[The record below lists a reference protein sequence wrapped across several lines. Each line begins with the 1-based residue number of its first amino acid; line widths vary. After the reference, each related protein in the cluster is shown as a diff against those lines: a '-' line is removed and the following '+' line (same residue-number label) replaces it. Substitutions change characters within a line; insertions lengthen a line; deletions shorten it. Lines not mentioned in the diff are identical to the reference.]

1 MLFFEAFPTLE
12 TEKELKN
19 VFAGADVSGITALPD
34 ADEVIV
40 HAESTKYI
48 TGQQISGM
56 EKALF
61 DSVFSKA
68 GRIVSLSVKFDFK
81 DNTGFEAMWDKYRFY
96 MAEEI
101 GMKSGLLASIYRNA
115 RVSAE
120 NGVIILDMEENYIA
134 REKQSVLAAT
144 ITDYWKDRFGID
156 VKVDFK
162 YHEPAKRDTSRR
174 DEIPC
179 VIRKREFEQNRD
191 DSGNTDYIPSSDS
204 WFDDILPDEYEDDN
218 VSIAPTMQNTDNEPI
233 DHAKQPETAGRE
245 EENHGSDNAEGISE
259 ITDMA
264 DEAIQETKIA
274 ESEKTPSKKSEE
286 PANKGKTVAS
296 REGGKNSYA
305 KGKGLRSKKKS
316 DRGATDDPDI
326 FYGRS
331 FEGDPVA
338 MNELAETIGQVV
350 VRGMIMK
357 CEDRLTKTG
366 KVLVSFA
373 VTDFTDSIQGKIFL
387 GPDDRDAVLSKLKK
401 GKFVMIKGVVD
412 YDSYDR
418 DISLHSVT
426 GIKTIKDFRKK
437 RRDDA
442 EVKRIEL
449 HAHTQMSDMDGVI
462 APENLIKRA
471 LEWGY
476 RGIALT
482 DHGVVQAFPVAF
494 HALHDKK
501 IIPEEYWE
509 AAKDF
514 KIVYGCEGYI
524 VDDEVDSVTDD
535 KGKTYTRGED
545 GTFSDEDIRHMPS
558 HHIILLCKNDTGRV
572 NLYKLV
578 SYAHLKYF
586 GRYPRI
592 PKSLLR
598 ENREGIIVGSA
609 CEAGE
614 LFRAI
619 VQGKPQEEVDRIA
632 SFYDYYEIQ
641 QVGNNAYM
649 IDDQRFPD
657 VNSIEDL
664 KRINMRI
671 SDLAIR
677 DNKPCVATCD
687 VHFLDPEDEVYRRIL
702 MASKGFKD
710 ADDQAPLFLHTTD
723 EMLSECAY
731 LGEKRAYEVVV
742 EYPNRIFDSI
752 EKIDPVRPD
761 KCPPVI
767 ENSDKMLREIC
778 ENKAH
783 SMYGDILPEAV
794 SGRLEHELDSIIKN
808 GFAVMYIIAQ
818 KLVWKSNEDGYI
830 VGSRGSVGSSFV
842 ATMAG
847 ISEINPLP
855 PHYYCSECHYSEFD
869 SDICKEFSNKSGFDL
884 PNKVCPVCGKMLVK
898 DGQNIPFETF
908 LGFYG
913 DKEPDIDL
921 NFSGEYQSKAH
932 DYTEVIFGKGQTFR
946 AGTIG
951 TLAEKTAF
959 GIVSKYYE
967 ERGIRMRT
975 VEKERLAEGCV
986 GVRRT
991 SGQHP
996 GGIVV
1001 LPHGENIFSFTPIQ
1015 HPANDLTSPIVTTH
1029 FEYHSIDH
1037 NLLKLDILGHDDP
1050 TMVRM
1055 LEDLTGI
1062 DVKTIPMDDPKIL
1075 SLFASTEAIGADPKD
1090 IDGIDLG
1097 CLGLP
1102 ELGTNFV
1109 MQMLKDAKP
1118 KSFSDMV
1125 KISGLS
1131 HGTDV
1136 WTNNAS
1142 DYIKNGDCT
1151 IETAICTRDD
1161 IMIYL
1166 ISKGLE
1172 PGLAFKTM
1180 ESVRKGKGLQP
1191 EMEQAMIDNGVP
1203 QWYIDSCKKINYMFP
1218 KAHACAYMVMA
1229 FRIAHFKVYYPLAYY
1244 AAYFSIRATGFDYE
1258 KMALGKEELEKRL
1271 ALNKSVPKDNRT
1283 ARDDKERDDMHLVL
1297 EYYARGFKFVPID
1310 IYHAKARHF
1319 SIVDGAL
1326 MPSLITLQGLGEKAA
1341 EMIEDVASKK
1351 KFLSKNDFK
1360 RSCKVSDT
1368 IVRLMDDLGLLKDL
1382 PDTEQISFSDM
1393 FSM

>member
-12 TEKELKN
+12 AENELHN
-19 VFAGADVSGITALPD
+19 VFSKAEVSSVTALPD

-40 HAESTKYI
+40 YAVSNKYI
-48 TGQQISGM
+48 TGLQVSGM

-61 DSVFSKA
+61 DTVFSRA
-68 GRIVSLSVKFDFK
+68 GRLVNLKVAFS
-81 DNTGFEAMWDKYRFY
+81 FEDHGNFETMWEKYRLY

-101 GMKSGLLASIYRNA
+101 GAKSGLLATIYRNS
-115 RVSAE
+115 RVTAKDR
-120 NGVIILDMEENYIA
+120 VITVDVEENYIV
-134 REKQSVLAAT
+134 REKQSILAAT
-144 ITDYWKDRFGID
+144 IIDYWKERFDIE
-156 VKVDFK
+156 VKVEFK
-162 YHEPAKRDTSRR
+162 YHEPEKIDRSRR
-174 DEIPC
+174 DEVVR
-179 VIRKREFEQNRD
+179 VIRKEDKQADN
-191 DSGNTDYIPSSDS
+191 IPSLASLDD
-204 WFDDILPDEYEDDN
+204 WDNDILPDE
-218 VSIAPTMQNTDNEPI
+218 
-233 DHAKQPETAGRE
+233 E
-245 EENHGSDNAEGISE
+245 EYGISV
-259 ITDMA
+259 TPSA
-264 DEAIQETKIA
+264 NGTPEAII
-274 ESEKTPSKKSEE
+274 S
-286 PANKGKTVAS
+286 ANERDNIDFVPTGKTNIEDKAGNDTSKAEIVNEVKAAPEAS
-296 REGGKNSYA
+296 AKNDRSGKERKASKASKSGGTNS
-305 KGKGLRSKKKS
+305 KGNRSKWKNEKF
-316 DRGATDDPDI
+316 ADDPDI
-326 FYGRS
+326 FYGRNI
-331 FEGDPVA
+331 EGDPVTIA
-338 MNELAETIGQVV
+338 EIAETNGLIV
-350 VRGMIMK
+350 VRGMVMK

-373 VTDFTDSIQGKIFL
+373 ITDFTDSILGKIFL
-387 GPDDRDAVLSKLKK
+387 APEEKDAVLPKIQK
-401 GKFVMIKGVVD
+401 GKFIMLKGVAD
-412 YDSYDR
+412 YNAYDR
-418 DISLHSVT
+418 EVTIQSVQ
-426 GIKTIKDFRKK
+426 GIKTIKDFRHK
-437 RRDDA
+437 RHDDA

-449 HAHTQMSDMDGVI
+449 HAHTMMSDMDGVI
-462 APENLIKRA
+462 PVEKLVRRA
-471 LEWGY
+471 LEWGH
-476 RGIALT
+476 RGIAIT

-494 HALHDKK
+494 HELTRGKFSD
-501 IIPEEYWE
+501 EEKE
-509 AAKDF
+509 RLKDF
-514 KIVYGCEGYI
+514 RIVYGCEGYI
-524 VDDEVDSVTDD
+524 VDDEVDEVTDE
-535 KGKTYTRGED
+535 KGRTFKRGED
-545 GTFSDEDIRHMPS
+545 GKYSEEDIRHMPS
-558 HHIILLCKNDTGRV
+558 HHIILLCKNDIGRV

-578 SYAHLKYF
+578 SYAHLYYF
-586 GRYPRI
+586 GRHPRI

-614 LFRAI
+614 LFRSI
-619 VQGKPQEEVDRIA
+619 VTNKPQEEVDRIA

-649 IDDQRFPD
+649 INDPRFPD
-657 VNSIEDL
+657 VNSVEDL

-671 SDLAIR
+671 SELAIR

-710 ADDQAPLFLHTTD
+710 ADEQAPLFLHTTD

-742 EYPNRIFDSI
+742 EYPNKIFDSI

-767 ENSDKMLREIC
+767 EDSDKTLREIC

-783 SMYGDILPEAV
+783 SMYGDVLPEAV
-794 SGRLEHELDSIIKN
+794 SSRLEHELDSIIKN

-818 KLVWKSNEDGYI
+818 KLVWKSNEDGYL

-855 PHYYCSECHYSEFD
+855 PHYYCPECHYSEFD
-869 SDICKEFSNKSGFDL
+869 SDICKEYSNRSGFDL
-884 PNKVCPVCGKMLVK
+884 PDKVCPVCGKQLVK

-967 ERGIRMRT
+967 ERGIQMRT
-975 VEKERLAEGCV
+975 VEKERLADGCV

-1001 LPHGENIFSFTPIQ
+1001 LPHGENIFSFTPLQ
-1015 HPANDLTSPIVTTH
+1015 HPANDLTSPIITTH

-1055 LEDLTGI
+1055 LEDLTGV
-1062 DVKTIPMDDPKIL
+1062 DVKTIPMDDPKVL

-1118 KSFSDMV
+1118 KTFSDMV

-1191 EMEQAMIDNGVP
+1191 EMEQAMIDNDVP
-1203 QWYIDSCKKINYMFP
+1203 QWYIDSCKKIKYMFP

-1229 FRIAHFKVYYPLAYY
+1229 FRIAHFKVYHPLAYY
-1244 AAYFSIRATGFDYE
+1244 AAFFSIRATGFDYE
-1258 KMALGKEELEKRL
+1258 KMALGKEELLRRL
-1271 ALNKSVPKDNRT
+1271 ALNKSVPKVNRT
-1283 ARDDKERDDMHLVL
+1283 ARDDKELDDMHLVL
-1297 EYYARGFKFVPID
+1297 EFYARGFSFVPID
-1310 IYHAKARHF
+1310 IYRAKARHF
-1319 SIVDGAL
+1319 IIVDGAL
-1326 MPSLITLQGLGEKAA
+1326 MPSLVTLQGLGEKAA
-1341 EMIEDVASKK
+1341 EMIEDVSSKK
-1351 KFLSKNDFK
+1351 QFLSKNDFK

-1368 IVRLMDDLGLLKDL
+1368 IVHLMDELGILKDL
-1382 PDTEQISFSDM
+1382 PDSEQISFSDM
-1393 FSM
+1393 FNM

>member
-1 MLFFEAFPTLE
+1 MLFFDAFPTLE
-12 TEKELKN
+12 TDKELQN
-19 VFAGADVSGITALPD
+19 VFSKATVSGVTALPD
-34 ADEVIV
+34 ADEVII
-40 HAESTKYI
+40 HANSTKYI
-48 TGQQISGM
+48 TGLQIAGM

-68 GRIVSLSVKFDFK
+68 GRLVVLKMKFDFD
-81 DNTGFEAMWDKYRFY
+81 DNTGFDAMWEKYRLY

-101 GMKSGLLASIYRNA
+101 GAKSGLLATIYRNA
-115 RVSAE
+115 RVSAADGE
-120 NGVIILDMEENYIA
+120 ITLDIEENYIA
-134 REKQSVLAAT
+134 REKQNVLAG
-144 ITDYWKDRFGID
+144 IIVDHWRERFGID
-156 VKVDFK
+156 VKVEFK
-162 YHEPAKRDTSRR
+162 YHEPEKRDRSRR
-174 DEIPC
+174 DEIVR
-179 VIRKREFEQNRD
+179 VIRKEEIEAASNEKNVSGTGD
-191 DSGNTDYIPSSDS
+191 D
-204 WFDDILPDEYEDDN
+204 WFDDLLPDDELDIINARSAN
-218 VSIAPTMQNTDNEPI
+218 VRDESDSGKTSQENAATDESTVNKENDAIKENLTKENVAIKDEP
-233 DHAKQPETAGRE
+233 G
-245 EENHGSDNAEGISE
+245 
-259 ITDMA
+259 
-264 DEAIQETKIA
+264 
-274 ESEKTPSKKSEE
+274 KTPA
-286 PANKGKTVAS
+286 PQDPKGAQKTAKG
-296 REGGKNSYA
+296 EAY
-305 KGKGLRSKKKS
+305 KGKGARSKWKN
-316 DRGATDDPDI
+316 DNNLPVDPDI
-326 FYGRS
+326 FYGRN
-331 FEGDPVA
+331 FEGDPVR
-338 MNELAETIGQVV
+338 LADIAESMGQVC
-350 VRGMIMK
+350 VRGMVMK

-366 KVLVSFA
+366 KVLVNFA
-373 VTDFTDSIQGKIFL
+373 ITDFTDSILGKIFL
-387 GPDDRDAVLSKLKK
+387 TPEDKDAVLSKMKK
-401 GKFVMIKGVVD
+401 GKFVMIKGIVD
-412 YDSYDR
+412 YDSFDK
-418 DISLHSVT
+418 DITLQSIQ
-426 GIKTIKDFRKK
+426 GIRSIKDFREK
-437 RRDDA
+437 RKDNA

-449 HAHTQMSDMDGVI
+449 HAHTMMSDMDGVV
-462 APENLIKRA
+462 PVESLIRRA
-471 LEWGY
+471 VEWGH
-476 RGIALT
+476 RGIAIT

-494 HALHDKK
+494 HALSPKAFPEELQDRVKNFK
-501 IIPEEYWE
+501 II
-509 AAKDF
+509 
-514 KIVYGCEGYI
+514 YGCEGYI
-524 VDDEVDSVTDD
+524 VDDEVDVVTDD
-535 KGKTYTRGED
+535 KGKTYKRGED
-545 GTFSDEDIRHMPS
+545 GKYSDEDIRHMPS
-558 HHIILLCKNDTGRV
+558 HHIILLCKNDIGRV

-578 SYAHLKYF
+578 SYAHLTYF

-592 PKSLLR
+592 PKSFLR

-614 LFRAI
+614 LFRSI
-619 VQGKPQEEVDRIA
+619 VTGKPAEEIDRIA

-649 IDDQRFPD
+649 INDPRFPD
-657 VNSIEDL
+657 VNSVEDL
-664 KRINMRI
+664 KRINMKI

-710 ADDQAPLFLHTTD
+710 ADEQAPLFLHTTD

-731 LGEKRAYEVVV
+731 LGEQRAYEVVV
-742 EYPNRIFDSI
+742 EYPNKIFDSI
-752 EKIDPVRPD
+752 EKIEPVRPD

-767 ENSDKMLREIC
+767 EDSDRTLREIC

-783 SMYGDILPEAV
+783 SLYGDVLPEAV
-794 SGRLEHELDSIIKN
+794 SSRLEHELDSIIKN

-818 KLVWKSNEDGYI
+818 KLVWKSNEDGYL

-855 PHYYCSECHYSEFD
+855 PHYYCKECHYSEFD
-869 SDICKEFSNKSGFDL
+869 SDICKEYANRSGFDL
-884 PNKVCPVCGKMLVK
+884 PDKVCPVCGKPLVK
-898 DGQNIPFETF
+898 EGQNIPFETF

-932 DYTEVIFGKGQTFR
+932 DYTEVIFGQGQTFR

-967 ERGIRMRT
+967 ERGMNLRT
-975 VEKERLAEGCV
+975 IEKERLAEGCV

-1001 LPHGENIFSFTPIQ
+1001 LPHGENIFSFTPLQ

-1062 DVKTIPMDDPKIL
+1062 DVKTIPMDDPKVL

-1118 KSFSDMV
+1118 KTFSDMV

-1166 ISKGLE
+1166 ISKGIE

-1191 EMEQAMIDNGVP
+1191 EMEQAMIDNDVP
-1203 QWYIDSCKKINYMFP
+1203 QWYRDSCKKIKYMFP

-1229 FRIAHFKVYYPLAYY
+1229 FRIAHFKVYHPLAYY

-1258 KMALGKEELEKRL
+1258 KMARGKEELLTRL
-1271 ALNKSVPKDNRT
+1271 AMNKSVPKFNRT
-1283 ARDDKERDDMHLVL
+1283 ARDDKEIDDMHLVL
-1297 EYYARGFKFVPID
+1297 EFYARGFKFVPID
-1310 IYHAKARHF
+1310 IYKAKARHF
-1319 SIVDGAL
+1319 TIVDGAL
-1326 MPSLITLQGLGEKAA
+1326 MPSLVTLQGLGEKAA
-1341 EMIEDVASKK
+1341 EMIEDVSSRK
-1351 KFLSKNDFK
+1351 KFLSKDDFR

-1368 IVRLMDDLGLLKDL
+1368 IVQLMAKLGLLNEL
-1382 PDTEQISFSDM
+1382 PDTEQISFTDM
-1393 FSM
+1393 FDLS